1 MARPAKFIAGLA
13 VNKLS
18 ILRRNPIMMK
28 QHLFITLFVSFT
40 VLLSF
45 QAISQKAYTKSDTLR
60 GTLTPERRWW
70 NVTRYDIAI
79 QPNYLQ
85 KTLQGSNNIGFTVTE
100 NSAGKK
106 MQIDLKDP
114 LAIDSV
120 LFAGKKITFAK
131 THSVWHLHMPAL
143 KKGQSGVVS
152 VYYSGKPHEAIRA
165 PWDGGWTFTK
175 DSLGRPWMTVTCQG
189 AAGASIWYPCKDHQ
203 SDEPDKGASLTMRV
217 PDTLMAIGNGRLKKT
232 IPHGDGT
239 TSYHWEVIN
248 PINNY
253 NIIPYIG
260 KYVNFKEVY
269 QGEKGKLDLN
279 YWVLD
284 YNEQKAKA
292 YLPKEVHNTM
302 KSFEYWF
309 GPYPFYEDGYQLIDV
324 PHTGMEHQSAVAYG
338 NWYQPGYRKRDG
350 SGTGWG
356 LKWDFIVIHESGHEW
371 FGNNITTNDLAD
383 MWIHEGF
390 TNYSETLF
398 IDYIFG
404 EQAAN
409 EYNVGIRRGIR
420 NDRPII
426 PPAYGVNAQ
435 GSGDMYPKGGNLLHA
450 IKHSMNNDEKFRQI
464 LRGLNKDFYHKTVNS
479 TQVENYI
486 NQKAGFN
493 YSKVFDQYLRDTAIP
508 SFEFEISGNTV
519 KYRYTNCIKGFNLPI
534 TLKNKQTVVRL
545 EPTDQWKTAT
555 LTKEQLALVT
565 PEGVRSMYYVDPVQL
580 K

>member
-1 MARPAKFIAGLA
+1 MKHQLLLTLILSVCTAG
-13 VNKLS
+13 
-18 ILRRNPIMMK
+18 ILQAQNQRA
-28 QHLFITLFVSFT
+28 FT
-40 VLLSF
+40 KTDS
-45 QAISQKAYTKSDTLR
+45 LR
-60 GTLTPERRWW
+60 GTITPERAWW
-70 NVTRYDIAI
+70 DLIRYDLEI
-79 QPNYLQ
+79 QPDYVS
-85 KTLQGSNNIGFTVTE
+85 KTLKGVNTISYRVVQNNGTT
-100 NSAGKK
+100 K

-114 LAIDSV
+114 LKIDQV
-120 LFAGKKITFAK
+120 TDAAGKKYSFK
-131 THSVWHLHMPAL
+131 KEGSVWLIDIINQQ
-143 KKGQSGVVS
+143 KGTNGKLVVH
-152 VYYSGKPHEAIRA
+152 YSGTPHEAIRA

-189 AAGASIWYPCKDHQ
+189 GAGASIWYPCKDHQ

-232 IPHGDGT
+232 TKHGDGT
-239 TSYHWEVIN
+239 TSYRWEVIN

-260 KYVNFKEVY
+260 KYINFKEVY

-284 YNEQKAKA
+284 YNEQKAKN

-371 FGNNITTNDLAD
+371 FGNNITSKDLAD
-383 MWIHEGF
+383 MWVHEGF

-398 IDYIFG
+398 IEHIFG
-404 EQAAN
+404 EQAGN

-426 PPAYGVNAQ
+426 PTAYGVNAQ

-450 IKHSMNNDEKFRQI
+450 IKHSINDNEKFRQI
-464 LRGLNKDFYHKTVNS
+464 LRGLNKDFYHQTVTS

-486 NQKAGFN
+486 STKAGFD
-493 YSKVFDQYLRDTAIP
+493 YSKVFDQYLRNTAIP
-508 SFEFEISGNTV
+508 KFEFEINGNTV
-519 KYRYTNCIKGFNLPI
+519 RYRYSNCIPGFNLPVV
-534 TLKNKQTVVRL
+534 LKNNSTVL
-545 EPTDQWKTAT
+545 KLLPTSEWKTTELKVTEVAM
-555 LTKEQLALVT
+555 LTVDAVKN
-565 PEGVRSMYYVDPVQL
+565 MYYVDPVQI

>member
-1 MARPAKFIAGLA
+1 MKYL
-13 VNKLS
+13 
-18 ILRRNPIMMK
+18 IL
-28 QHLFITLFVSFT
+28 FAFVSIFCATT
-40 VLLSF
+40 VVAQNQRSL
-45 QAISQKAYTKSDTLR
+45 TKVDTLR
-60 GTLTPERRWW
+60 GTITPERAWW
-70 NVTRYDIAI
+70 DITRYDLEI
-79 QPNYLQ
+79 QPDYTT
-85 KTLQGSNNIGFTVTE
+85 KTLKGSNTISYTVVQ
-100 NSAGKK
+100 NNAGRK
-106 MQIDLKDP
+106 MQIDLKEP
-114 LAIDSV
+114 LQINEVTDQQ
-120 LFAGKKITFAK
+120 GKKYSFNK
-131 THSVWHLHMPAL
+131 SGSVWLIDMPNQQ
-143 KKGQSGVVS
+143 KGSKGKITIR
-152 VYYSGKPHEAIRA
+152 YSGKPHEAIRA

-189 AAGASIWYPCKDHQ
+189 GAGASIWYPCKDHQ
-203 SDEPDKGASLTMRV
+203 SDEPNNGASLTMRV
-217 PDTLMAIGNGRLKKT
+217 PDTLMAVGNGRLKKT
-232 IPHGDGT
+232 TPHGDGT
-239 TSYHWEVIN
+239 TSYRWEVTN

-260 KYVNFKEVY
+260 KYVNFKEEY

-284 YNEQKAKA
+284 YNEQKAKN

-371 FGNNITTNDLAD
+371 FGNNITSNDLAD
-383 MWIHEGF
+383 MWVHEGF

-409 EYNVGIRRGIR
+409 EYNVGIRNGIR
-420 NDRPII
+420 NDKPII
-426 PPAYGVNAQ
+426 PQTYGVNAQ

-450 IKHSMNNDEKFRQI
+450 IKHSLNNNEKFRQI
-464 LRGLNKDFYHKTVNS
+464 LRGLNKDFYHQTVNS

-486 NQKAGFN
+486 SKKAGFD
-493 YSKVFDQYLRDTAIP
+493 YSKVFDQYLRNTAIP
-508 SFEFEISGNTV
+508 KFEFQVNGNAV
-519 KYRYTNCIKGFNLPI
+519 RYRYTNCIPGFNLPI
-534 TLKNKQTVVRL
+534 VLKSNETVL
-545 EPTDQWKTAT
+545 KLLPTDEWKTTT
-555 LTKEQLALVT
+555 LPANELSLLSADAVKK
-565 PEGVRSMYYVDPVQL
+565 MYYVDPVPI

>member
-1 MARPAKFIAGLA
+1 MKNHFLLTIILSFCVAGLLQA
-13 VNKLS
+13 QNQ
-18 ILRRNPIMMK
+18 PA
-28 QHLFITLFVSFT
+28 FT
-40 VLLSF
+40 KTDS
-45 QAISQKAYTKSDTLR
+45 LR
-60 GTLTPERRWW
+60 GTITPERAWW
-70 NVTRYDIAI
+70 DLIRYDLEI
-79 QPNYLQ
+79 QPDFVT
-85 KTLQGSNNIGFTVTE
+85 KTLKGVNTISYTVVQNNAAT
-100 NSAGKK
+100 K

-114 LAIDSV
+114 LKIDEV
-120 LFAGKKITFAK
+120 RDGTGKKYNFK
-131 THSVWHLHMPAL
+131 KEGSVWLIDITNQQ
-143 KKGQSGVVS
+143 KGTNGKLVIH
-152 VYYSGKPHEAIRA
+152 YSGTPHEAIRA

-189 AAGASIWYPCKDHQ
+189 GAGASIWYPCKDHQ

-232 IPHGDGT
+232 TKHGDGT
-239 TSYHWEVIN
+239 TSYRWEVIN

-260 KYVNFKEVY
+260 KYINFKEVY

-284 YNEQKAKA
+284 YNEQKAKN

-371 FGNNITTNDLAD
+371 FGNNITSKDLAD
-383 MWIHEGF
+383 MWVHEGF

-398 IDYIFG
+398 IEHIFG
-404 EQAAN
+404 EQAGN
-409 EYNVGIRRGIR
+409 EYNAGIRRGIR

-426 PPAYGVNAQ
+426 PTAYGVNAQ

-450 IKHSMNNDEKFRQI
+450 IKHSINDNEKFRQI
-464 LRGLNKDFYHKTVNS
+464 LRGLNKDFYHQTVTS

-486 NQKAGFN
+486 STKAGFD
-493 YSKVFDQYLRDTAIP
+493 YSKVFDQYLRNITIP
-508 SFEFEISGNTV
+508 KFEFQITGNTV
-519 KYRYTNCIKGFNLPI
+519 RYRYTNCIPGFNLPI
-534 TLKNKQTVVRL
+534 VLKNNTTVL
-545 EPTDQWKTAT
+545 KLLPTDEWKTTALKANEVSI
-555 LTKEQLALVT
+555 LTVDAVK
-565 PEGVRSMYYVDPVQL
+565 SMYYVDPVPI

>member
-1 MARPAKFIAGLA
+1 MKNQFLLTLVLSVCTAGFLQAQNQPA
-13 VNKLS
+13 
-18 ILRRNPIMMK
+18 
-28 QHLFITLFVSFT
+28 FT
-40 VLLSF
+40 
-45 QAISQKAYTKSDTLR
+45 KADSLR
-60 GTLTPERRWW
+60 GTITPERAWW
-70 NVTRYDIAI
+70 NLTRYDLEI
-79 QPNYLQ
+79 QPDYLT
-85 KTLQGSNNIGFTVTE
+85 KTLKGVNTISYTVVQNNGTT
-100 NSAGKK
+100 K

-114 LAIDSV
+114 LKIDQV
-120 LFAGKKITFAK
+120 TDAAGKKYSFK
-131 THSVWHLHMPAL
+131 KEGSVWMVDMADQ
-143 KKGQSGVVS
+143 KKGTSGKLS
-152 VYYSGKPHEAIRA
+152 IHYSGTPHEAIRA

-189 AAGASIWYPCKDHQ
+189 GAGASIWYPCKDHQ

-232 IPHGDGT
+232 TKHGDGT
-239 TSYHWEVIN
+239 TSYRWEVIN

-260 KYVNFKEVY
+260 KYINFKEVY

-284 YNEQKAKA
+284 YNEQKAKN

-371 FGNNITTNDLAD
+371 FGNNITSKDLAD
-383 MWIHEGF
+383 MWVHEGF

-398 IDYIFG
+398 IEHIFG
-404 EQAAN
+404 EQAGN
-409 EYNVGIRRGIR
+409 EYNAGIRRGIR

-426 PPAYGVNAQ
+426 PTAYGVNAQ

-450 IKHSMNNDEKFRQI
+450 IKHSINDNEKFRQI
-464 LRGLNKDFYHKTVNS
+464 LRGLNKDFYHQTVTS
-479 TQVENYI
+479 VQVENYI
-486 NQKAGFN
+486 SQKAGFD
-493 YSKVFDQYLRDTAIP
+493 YSKVFDQYLRNTAIP
-508 SFEFEISGNTV
+508 KFEFEINGNTV
-519 KYRYTNCIKGFNLPI
+519 RYRYTNCIAGFNLPVV
-534 TLKNKQTVVRL
+534 LKNNTTVL
-545 EPTDQWKTAT
+545 KLLPTNEWKTTELKANEVSM
-555 LTKEQLALVT
+555 LTVDAVK
-565 PEGVRSMYYVDPVQL
+565 SMYYVDPVQI

>member
-120 LFAGKKITFAK
+120 LFAGKKITFVK

>member
-120 LFAGKKITFAK
+120 LFAGKKITFVK
-131 THSVWHLHMPAL
+131 IHSVWHLHMPAL

-493 YSKVFDQYLRDTAIP
+493 YSKVFDQYLRDTTIP

>member
-1 MARPAKFIAGLA
+1 MKYP
-13 VNKLS
+13 
-18 ILRRNPIMMK
+18 IL
-28 QHLFITLFVSFT
+28 FAFVSIFCAT
-40 VLLSF
+40 TAVAQNQRPLT
-45 QAISQKAYTKSDTLR
+45 KADTLR
-60 GTLTPERRWW
+60 GTITPERAWW
-70 NVTRYDIAI
+70 DLTRYDLEI
-79 QPNYLQ
+79 QPDYTT
-85 KTLQGSNNIGFTVTE
+85 KTLKGSNTISYTVVQ
-100 NSAGKK
+100 NNAGRK
-106 MQIDLKDP
+106 MQIDLKEP
-114 LAIDSV
+114 LQINEVTDQQ
-120 LFAGKKITFAK
+120 GKKYNFHK
-131 THSVWHLHMPAL
+131 SGSVWLIDMPNQQ
-143 KKGQSGVVS
+143 KGTKGKITIR
-152 VYYSGKPHEAIRA
+152 YSGKPHEAIRA

-189 AAGASIWYPCKDHQ
+189 GAGASIWYPCKDHQ
-203 SDEPDKGASLTMRV
+203 SDEPNNGASLTMRV
-217 PDTLMAIGNGRLKKT
+217 PDTLMAVGNGRLKKT
-232 IPHGDGT
+232 TPHGDGT
-239 TSYHWEVIN
+239 TSYKWEVIN

-260 KYVNFKEVY
+260 KYVNFKEEY

-284 YNEQKAKA
+284 YNEQKAKN

-371 FGNNITTNDLAD
+371 FGNNITSNDLAD
-383 MWIHEGF
+383 MWVHEGF

-409 EYNVGIRRGIR
+409 EYNVGIRNGIR
-420 NDRPII
+420 NDKPII
-426 PPAYGVNAQ
+426 PQTYGVNAQ

-450 IKHSMNNDEKFRQI
+450 IKHSLNNNEKFRQI
-464 LRGLNKDFYHKTVNS
+464 LRGLNKDFYHQTVNS

-486 NQKAGFN
+486 SKKAGFD
-493 YSKVFDQYLRDTAIP
+493 YSKVFDQYLRNTAIP
-508 SFEFEISGNTV
+508 KFEFQVNGNAV
-519 KYRYTNCIKGFNLPI
+519 RYRYTNCIPGFNLPI
-534 TLKNKQTVVRL
+534 VLKSNKTVL
-545 EPTDQWKTAT
+545 KLLPTDEWKTTT
-555 LTKEQLALVT
+555 LQANELSLLSADAVKK
-565 PEGVRSMYYVDPVQL
+565 MYYVDPVPI

>member
-493 YSKVFDQYLRDTAIP
+493 YSKVFDQYLRDTTIP

>member
-1 MARPAKFIAGLA
+1 MKNQLLLALVLSVCTAGLLQA
-13 VNKLS
+13 QNQ
-18 ILRRNPIMMK
+18 RA
-28 QHLFITLFVSFT
+28 FT
-40 VLLSF
+40 KTDS
-45 QAISQKAYTKSDTLR
+45 LR
-60 GTLTPERRWW
+60 GTITPERAWW
-70 NVTRYDIAI
+70 DLTKYDLEI
-79 QPNYLQ
+79 QPDYLA
-85 KTLQGSNNIGFTVTE
+85 KTLKGVNTISYTVVQNNGTT
-100 NSAGKK
+100 K

-114 LAIDSV
+114 LSIDQV
-120 LFAGKKITFAK
+120 VDATGKKYSFK
-131 THSVWHLHMPAL
+131 KDGSVWLIDIPDQ
-143 KKGQSGVVS
+143 KKGTSGKLS
-152 VYYSGKPHEAIRA
+152 IHYSGKPHEAIRA

-217 PDTLMAIGNGRLKKT
+217 PDTLMAVGNGRLKKT
-232 IPHGDGT
+232 TRHGDGT
-239 TSYHWEVIN
+239 TSYRWEVIN

-260 KYVNFKEVY
+260 KYINFKEVY

-284 YNEQKAKA
+284 YNEQKAKN

-371 FGNNITTNDLAD
+371 FGNNITSKDLAD
-383 MWIHEGF
+383 MWVHEGF

-398 IDYIFG
+398 IEHIFG
-404 EQAAN
+404 EQAGN

-420 NDRPII
+420 NDKPII
-426 PPAYGVNAQ
+426 PTAYGVNAQ

-450 IKHSMNNDEKFRQI
+450 IKHSINDNEKFRQI
-464 LRGLNKDFYHKTVNS
+464 LRGLNKDFYHQTVTS

-486 NQKAGFN
+486 SKKAGFD
-493 YSKVFDQYLRDTAIP
+493 YSKVFDQYLRNITIP
-508 SFEFEISGNTV
+508 KFEFQLNGNTV
-519 KYRYTNCIKGFNLPI
+519 RYRYTNCIPGFNLPVV
-534 TLKNKQTVVRL
+534 LKNNTTVL
-545 EPTDQWKTAT
+545 KLLPTDEWKTTELKANEVSM
-555 LTKEQLALVT
+555 LTVDA
-565 PEGVRSMYYVDPVQL
+565 VRNMYYVDPVQI

>member
-120 LFAGKKITFAK
+120 LFAGKKITFVK

-534 TLKNKQTVVRL
+534 TLKKKQTVVRL

>member
-1 MARPAKFIAGLA
+1 MKYP
-13 VNKLS
+13 
-18 ILRRNPIMMK
+18 IL
-28 QHLFITLFVSFT
+28 FAFVSIFCATT
-40 VLLSF
+40 VSAQNQRPLT
-45 QAISQKAYTKSDTLR
+45 KADTLR
-60 GTLTPERRWW
+60 GTITPERAWW
-70 NVTRYDIAI
+70 DLTRYDLEI
-79 QPNYLQ
+79 QPDYTT
-85 KTLQGSNNIGFTVTE
+85 KTLKGSNTISYTVVQ
-100 NSAGKK
+100 NNAGRK
-106 MQIDLKDP
+106 MQIDLKEP
-114 LAIDSV
+114 LQINEVTDQQ
-120 LFAGKKITFAK
+120 GKKYNFNK
-131 THSVWHLHMPAL
+131 SGSVWLIDMPNQQ
-143 KKGQSGVVS
+143 KGYKGKITIN
-152 VYYSGKPHEAIRA
+152 YSGKPHEAIRP

-189 AAGASIWYPCKDHQ
+189 GAGASIWYPCKDHQ
-203 SDEPDKGASLTMRV
+203 SDEPNNGASLTMRV
-217 PDTLMAIGNGRLKKT
+217 PDTLMAVGNGRLKKT
-232 IPHGDGT
+232 TPHGDGT
-239 TSYHWEVIN
+239 TSYTWEVIN

-260 KYVNFKEVY
+260 KYVNFKEEY

-284 YNEQKAKA
+284 YNEQKAKN

-309 GPYPFYEDGYQLIDV
+309 GPYPFYEDGYKLIDA

-371 FGNNITTNDLAD
+371 FGNNITSNDLAD
-383 MWIHEGF
+383 MWVHEGF

-409 EYNVGIRRGIR
+409 EYNVGIRSGIR
-420 NDRPII
+420 NDKPII
-426 PPAYGVNAQ
+426 PQTYGVNAQ

-450 IKHSMNNDEKFRQI
+450 IKHSLNNNEKFRQI
-464 LRGLNKDFYHKTVNS
+464 LRGLNKDFYHQTVNS

-486 NQKAGFN
+486 SKKAGFD
-493 YSKVFDQYLRDTAIP
+493 YSKVFDQYLRNTAIP
-508 SFEFEISGNTV
+508 KFEFQVNGNAV
-519 KYRYTNCIKGFNLPI
+519 RYRYANCIPGFNLPI
-534 TLKNKQTVVRL
+534 VLKSNETILKL
-545 EPTDQWKTAT
+545 LPTDEWKTTT
-555 LTKEQLALVT
+555 LPANELSLLSVDAVKK
-565 PEGVRSMYYVDPVQL
+565 MYYVDPVPI

>member
-248 PINNY
+248 TINNY

-493 YSKVFDQYLRDTAIP
+493 YSKVFDQYLRDTTIP

>member
-1 MARPAKFIAGLA
+1 MKNQFLLTLVLSLCTAGLLQA
-13 VNKLS
+13 QNQ
-18 ILRRNPIMMK
+18 RA
-28 QHLFITLFVSFT
+28 FT
-40 VLLSF
+40 KTDS
-45 QAISQKAYTKSDTLR
+45 LR
-60 GTLTPERRWW
+60 GTITPERAWW
-70 NVTRYDIAI
+70 DLTRYDLEV
-79 QPNYLQ
+79 QPDYLA
-85 KTLQGSNNIGFTVTE
+85 KTLKGVNTISYTVVQNNGAT
-100 NSAGKK
+100 K

-114 LAIDSV
+114 LSIDEV
-120 LFAGKKITFAK
+120 VDAKGKKYSFK
-131 THSVWHLHMPAL
+131 KDGSVWLIDIPNQQ
-143 KKGQSGVVS
+143 KGTTGKLSIH
-152 VYYSGKPHEAIRA
+152 YSGTPHEAIRA

-232 IPHGDGT
+232 TRHGDGT
-239 TSYHWEVIN
+239 TSYRWEVIN

-269 QGEKGKLDLN
+269 PGEKGKLDLN

-284 YNEQKAKA
+284 YNEQKAKN

-371 FGNNITTNDLAD
+371 FGNNITSKDLAD
-383 MWIHEGF
+383 MWVHEGF

-398 IDYIFG
+398 IEYIFG
-404 EQAAN
+404 EEAGN
-409 EYNVGIRRGIR
+409 EYNAGIRRGIR

-426 PPAYGVNAQ
+426 PTAYGVNAQ

-450 IKHSMNNDEKFRQI
+450 IKHSMNDNEKFRQI
-464 LRGLNKDFYHKTVNS
+464 LRGLNKDFYHQTVTS

-486 NQKAGFN
+486 SQKAGFN
-493 YSKVFDQYLRDTAIP
+493 YGRVFDQYLRNTAIP
-508 SFEFEISGNTV
+508 KFEFELNGNTV
-519 KYRYTNCIKGFNLPI
+519 RYRYTNCIPGFNLPI
-534 TLKNKQTVVRL
+534 VLKNNTTVL
-545 EPTDQWKTAT
+545 KLLPTDEWKTTELKANEASL
-555 LTKEQLALVT
+555 LTVDAVK
-565 PEGVRSMYYVDPVQL
+565 RMYYVDPVQL